1 MRAVGPKSATCW
13 QRSTTVPDL
22 AGLARQLAA
31 PSGIG
36 GRLVGGL
43 MDVANRKPLARS
55 IAALAPRAGEH
66 ILDLGAGTGAGT
78 ARLLRAGARVTA
90 IDHSPLMVETVRRR
104 FRPEIDAG
112 RVVAHQGDFAALPI
126 VDDSVDAVLAVNILY
141 FWHDADRIIAELRRV
156 LRPGGR
162 FVAYVT
168 DAATMTRWGMDR
180 TGTHRLYDAAALRRM
195 AAMIA
200 PETRWS
206 RLAAIT
212 TLGAGGFILS
222 VVLP

>member
-1 MRAVGPKSATCW
+1 M
-13 QRSTTVPDL
+13 PDL

-31 PSGIG
+31 PSGTG

-43 MDVANRKPLARS
+43 MDVANRKPLGRS
-55 IAALAPRAGEH
+55 IAALGVRAGEH
-66 ILDLGAGTGAGT
+66 VLDLGSGTGAGT

-90 IDHSPLMVETVRRR
+90 IDHSPLMVATVRRR

-112 RVVAHQGDFAALPI
+112 RVVAHQADFAALPI
-126 VDDSVDAVLAVNILY
+126 VGNRIDAVLAVNTLY
-141 FWHDADRIIAELRRV
+141 FWHQPDGIVAELRRV

-168 DAATMTRWGMDR
+168 DAATMVRWGLDR
-180 TGTHRLYDAAALRRM
+180 TGTHRLYDAAALHRI

-200 PETRWS
+200 PGAPPKMAPVR
-206 RLAAIT
+206 
-212 TLGAGGFILS
+212 TLGADGFVLS

>member
-1 MRAVGPKSATCW
+1 MAA
-13 QRSTTVPDL
+13 DL

-31 PSGIG
+31 PGGIG

-43 MDVANRKPLARS
+43 MDIANRKPLARS
-55 IAALAPRAGEH
+55 IATLAPCAGEH
-66 ILDLGAGTGAGT
+66 VLDLGSGTGAGT

-90 IDHSPLMVETVRRR
+90 IDHSPLMVATVRRR
-104 FRPEIDAG
+104 FRAEIDAG

-126 VDDSVDAVLAVNILY
+126 TGSSVDAVLAVNTLY
-141 FWHDADRIIAELRRV
+141 FWHRPDGIAAELRRV

-168 DAATMTRWGMDR
+168 DAATMARWGMDR
-180 TGTHRLYDAAALRRM
+180 TGTHRLYDAAALHRI

-200 PETRWS
+200 PGAS
-206 RLAAIT
+206 PLLAPMT
-212 TLGAGGFILS
+212 TLGADGFVLS
-222 VVLP
+222 VIVP